1 MSAIV
6 KVLQAGKMSYIPA
19 LKLQQLLAD
28 RHKLSKEAAGIQD
41 TLILVEHFP
50 VYTVGIRSKDYSQ
63 ETEDKLVS
71 LGADFHRTN
80 RGGLITFHGPGQ
92 LVVYPILNLRNYK
105 PSIRWYVHQI
115 ERTIIDVCNE
125 MGIEAET
132 SPHTGVWVGDR
143 KICAIGIH
151 GSRFITTHGLALNCN
166 INLEWFS
173 HIVPCGIEGKEVTSL
188 SREMRRECT
197 IEEVVPVFLNSF
209 SKLFGCILCNFPKED
224 ADQIFKYIRKDDRT
238 LN

>member
-1 MSAIV
+1 MGVIV
-6 KVLQAGKMSYIPA
+6 RVLQAGRMSYIPA
-19 LKLQQLLAD
+19 LKLQQLLEG
-28 RHKLSKEAAGIQD
+28 RHKSSKEATAIKD

-50 VYTVGIRSKDYSQ
+50 VYTVGIRSNDYSK

-92 LVVYPILNLRNYK
+92 LVVYPILNLKNYK
-105 PSIRWYVHQI
+105 PSVRWYVHQI
-115 ERTIIDVCNE
+115 EQTVIDVCTD

-132 SPHTGVWVGDR
+132 SPYTGVWVGGR

-166 INLEWFS
+166 TNLEWFS
-173 HIVPCGIEGKEVTSL
+173 HIVPCGIKGKEVTSL
-188 SREMRRECT
+188 SREMGRECT
-197 IEEVVPVFLNSF
+197 IEEVLPIFLNSF
-209 SKLFGCILCNFPKED
+209 SKLFGCILCDFSKED
-224 ADQIFKYIRKDDRT
+224 TDKIFKDIE
-238 LN
+238 L